1 MSVIERCSDYA
12 NLAMA
17 AYARGLLVGAT
28 GDAFNETPFQ
38 NAGFSNTQRANFATR
53 FPTIVRHVD
62 EVDETSFSAT
72 VFEDSWGDLTLAIR
86 GTVEFIGDVLPTDA
100 DIFVGGAGYDQIV
113 AMTNWWLRVTG
124 EKDTAVEQFRLM
136 EYLNH
141 EVPAGAVVLRS
152 DAEKSYV
159 LDDAPEASATGELHA
174 AISSGQTVN
183 VTGHSLGGHLA
194 MAFSSILSAQARAR
208 K

>member
-1 MSVIERCSDYA
+1 MTSVTGIYEYAVLASVAYVPLRAGLTEAERGVLLSSRFASDQVDDFVSLYP
-12 NLAMA
+12 
-17 AYARGLLVGAT
+17 
-28 GDAFNETPFQ
+28 E
-38 NAGFSNTQRANFATR
+38 
-53 FPTIVRHVD
+53 IVAQYND
-62 EVDETSFSAT
+62 GEGTSLSAT
-72 VFEDSWGDLTLAIR
+72 VVRSAIGELSVSFR
-86 GTVEFIGDVLPTDA
+86 GTVEFIGDILPTDA